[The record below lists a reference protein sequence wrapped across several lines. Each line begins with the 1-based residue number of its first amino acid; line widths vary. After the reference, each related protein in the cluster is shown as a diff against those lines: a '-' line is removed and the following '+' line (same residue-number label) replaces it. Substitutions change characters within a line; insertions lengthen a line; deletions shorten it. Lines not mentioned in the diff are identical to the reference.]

1 MVTNKILEIRGKK
14 GITTG
19 QLEIWTGIT
28 RQTISRIE
36 NMEVDPKQS
45 QMIKISKALKMDV
58 TDVFDLDWRNK
69 PKSLEK
75 KKKKIRG
82 NLDAK
87 E

>member
-58 TDVFDLDWRNK
+58 ADVFDLDWRNNK
-69 PKSLEK
+69 PESLE
-75 KKKKIRG
+75 
-82 NLDAK
+82 
-87 E
+87 

>member
-58 TDVFDLDWRNK
+58 TDVFDLDWRKK
-69 PKSLEK
+69 PKSLE
-75 KKKKIRG
+75 
-82 NLDAK
+82 
-87 E
+87 

>member
-58 TDVFDLDWRNK
+58 TDVFDLERV
-69 PKSLEK
+69 
-75 KKKKIRG
+75 
-82 NLDAK
+82 
-87 E
+87 

>member
-45 QMIKISKALKMDV
+45 QMIRISKALKMDV

-69 PKSLEK
+69 PKSLE
-75 KKKKIRG
+75 
-82 NLDAK
+82 
-87 E
+87 